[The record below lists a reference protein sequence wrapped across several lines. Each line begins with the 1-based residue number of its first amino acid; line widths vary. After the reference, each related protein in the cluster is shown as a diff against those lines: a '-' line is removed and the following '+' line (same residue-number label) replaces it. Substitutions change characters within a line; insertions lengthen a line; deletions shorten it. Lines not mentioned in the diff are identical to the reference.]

1 MDTSRNSSALSDY
14 FAYLE
19 ARYGE
24 QFSLDVLTDD
34 ELARLAGLG
43 AQALAE
49 QPEECEVPT
58 PLGAL
63 LGLVRGKLELRAQ
76 NRLINSRLSS

>member
-1 MDTSRNSSALSDY
+1 MGPARHHSPLSEY

-24 QFSLDVLTDD
+24 RFSLDVLTDD

-43 AQALAE
+43 AEALAD
-49 QPEECEVPT
+49 QSDRSDNPQ

-63 LGLVRGKLELRAQ
+63 MGLIQGKLERRAQ
-76 NRLINSRLSS
+76 NRLIASRLSS

>member
-1 MDTSRNSSALSDY
+1 MDRSPNRSALSDY

-24 QFSLDVLTDD
+24 QFSLDVLTDE

-43 AQALAE
+43 AQALAD
-49 QPEECEVPT
+49 QPEGGEVPT

-76 NRLINSRLSS
+76 HRLISSRLSS